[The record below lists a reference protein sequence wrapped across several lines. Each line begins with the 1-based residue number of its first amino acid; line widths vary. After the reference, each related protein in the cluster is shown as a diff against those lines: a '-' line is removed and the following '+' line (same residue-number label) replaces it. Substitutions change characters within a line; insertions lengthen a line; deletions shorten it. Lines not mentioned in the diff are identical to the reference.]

1 MISSFTLKFLSK
13 EEVNFRR
20 KTDYAMVVM
29 KKFQLRIQQD
39 PVKYGRTCKI
49 CKEKHPTG
57 LHGFTF
63 KRKSA
68 SSNDGTDSNDL
79 IVKSN

>member
-39 PVKYGRTCKI
+39 KI
-49 CKEKHPTG
+49 WKN
-57 LHGFTF
+57 L
-63 KRKSA
+63 
-68 SSNDGTDSNDL
+68 
-79 IVKSN
+79 